1 MTDPNLSEIETELRA
16 AVLAARSRGWRIAD
30 LESVRPPLLERP
42 YGDLFARLERGFEAW
57 CQHHRLSSDAAM
69 RIGHRT
75 VAFLKVLPSLP
86 VVAEHPESDGV
97 DPGVLSKVRALLAKA
112 ESTTFSAEAEAL
124 TAKAHE
130 LMTRHTIDRALVEG
144 KAVAG
149 NVSARRLMV
158 EAPYARARFNLL
170 SAIARSCGCRV
181 VWWPALGLATVFGF
195 DGDLEATEVLY
206 TSLLLQATTA
216 MKQSSGRRES
226 SARTAAFRRAF
237 LYAFAARIGQRLR
250 RAADAAVAAA
260 TEAHGDS
267 LLPVLASREEAVEA
281 AVAAAA
287 PRTSTARF
295 SFSDHDGYRAGVAAA
310 DRATLAT
317 QRSVDGRRAIASGT
331 AG

>member
-1 MTDPNLSEIETELRA
+1 MNSDVLEMESELRKA
-16 AVLAARSRGWRIAD
+16 LLAARSRGWRLAD
-30 LESVRPPLLERP
+30 LESVRPPLLDRP
-42 YGDLFARLERGFEAW
+42 YGDLFARLDSGFDLW
-57 CQHHRLSSDAAM
+57 RQTHGLSSDAALHLG
-69 RIGHRT
+69 RRT
-75 VAFLKVLPSLP
+75 VAFLSVLPSLP
-86 VVAEHPESDGV
+86 VVAEHPETDGV

-112 ESTTFSAEAEAL
+112 ESTTFPAEAEAL

-130 LMTRHTIDRALVEG
+130 LMTRHTIDRAVLEG
-144 KAVAG
+144 SAVAG
-149 NVSARRLMV
+149 EVSARRLMV
-158 EAPYARARFNLL
+158 EAPYARARFSLL

-181 VWWPALGLATVFGF
+181 VWWPRLGLVTVFGF
-195 DGDLEATEVLY
+195 DADLEATELLY

-250 RAADAAVAAA
+250 TAADAAVAAA
-260 TEAHGDS
+260 AETHGDA

-287 PRTSTARF
+287 PKTSSVRI

-310 DRATLAT
+310 DRATLTT